1 MFSILRPFLFNLDPE
16 TAHDLAIKSLKLNIV
31 PSKLFEV
38 EDEQMLNTELFGKK
52 FPNPIGMAA
61 GFDKSAEA
69 YNPLLKL
76 GFGFVEVGT
85 VTPLKQYGNP
95 KPRIFRLE
103 DDQALI
109 NRLGFNND
117 GMEKI
122 KTRILSNIKQG
133 ILGVNIGP
141 NKETKDQKNDFCL
154 GLKKFFD
161 VADYVTINISSPN
174 TEGLR
179 DFQGQEQLTNLIVV
193 LNKIKKNNKTN
204 IPLLLKIS
212 PDIEDSQI
220 QKISDTA
227 IRNNISAIILTNTT
241 RGNRGNLISEFKK
254 EKGGLSG
261 LPLHQMSN
269 NIIKKFYKELN
280 GKIPIIGV
288 GGVDS
293 GKSAFEKIMAGAS
306 LLQLYTSFVYKGPAT
321 AKNIKKE
328 LIQILKSEGI
338 KNIKD
343 AVGRSND

>member
-109 NRLGFNND
+109 NSLGFNND
-117 GMEKI
+117 GMGKI

-133 ILGVNIGP
+133 IVGVNIGP

-154 GLKKFFD
+154 GLKTFFN

-179 DFQGQEQLTNLIVV
+179 DFQDQEQLTNLIVV

-241 RGNRGNLISEFKK
+241 SGNRGNLISEFKK